1 MTCKTPAVI
10 TAIIFYDDTI
20 GPMQLDPCN
29 YLVIR
34 ICTKTIAKSFFYI
47 CDPLFLLSRLPDFLA
62 KNIFLY
68 FRLD

>member
-29 YLVIR
+29 YLVI
-34 ICTKTIAKSFFYI
+34 
-47 CDPLFLLSRLPDFLA
+47 LLLKGYVP
-62 KNIFLY
+62 
-68 FRLD
+68 